1 MDKIIG
7 LQSLNL
13 LREMVTVPSVSF
25 EETAVADLIGSRM
38 SAWGVVHE
46 RLRNNLVAGMEKMDP
61 DKKTLVLDAHID
73 TVPVCQGWTC
83 NPFDPAG
90 PDNNQHIIYGLGSN
104 DDGGCVVA
112 MIAAYRH
119 FLSREL
125 PFNLILALSC
135 EEERSG
141 ENGARW
147 LYGPEG
153 PLHPEMVIIGEPTGL
168 KAATS

>member
-25 EETAVADLIGSRM
+25 EETAVADLIGSRL

-73 TVPVCQGWTC
+73 TVPVLSLI
-83 NPFDPAG
+83 
-90 PDNNQHIIYGLGSN
+90 HI
-104 DDGGCVVA
+104 
-112 MIAAYRH
+112 
-119 FLSREL
+119 
-125 PFNLILALSC
+125 
-135 EEERSG
+135 
-141 ENGARW
+141 
-147 LYGPEG
+147 
-153 PLHPEMVIIGEPTGL
+153 
-168 KAATS
+168 